1 MDDFKTLTGEIE
13 VEKKPREEMNG
24 IVVYDSYAK
33 LTGNTKI
40 V

>member
-1 MDDFKTLTGEIE
+1 MEKFSEKKEIE